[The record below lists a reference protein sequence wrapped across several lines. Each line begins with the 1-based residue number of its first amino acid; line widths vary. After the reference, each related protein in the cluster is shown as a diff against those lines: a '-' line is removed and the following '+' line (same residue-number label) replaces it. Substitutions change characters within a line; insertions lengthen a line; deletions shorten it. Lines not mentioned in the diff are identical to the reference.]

1 MHLAESSSG
10 MLRRHTRVTRDTRW
24 KAGKLRTWLPSRS
37 SVPKA
42 KASAVAQSMVSPA
55 SRSCVAHLPCPKIQ
69 KMSGKTCLWQDIM
82 NGFSGGWFM
91 NHYEPKQELHTTI
104 LNLLSS
110 CFFLSCR
117 FNPACA
123 CGDQLNQSES
133 NVSEKKIQKKWC
145 CFAGNVKGD
154 DRILDASGPWI
165 HLECSRGVRQSFAAA
180 LCPHPW
186 DGCLIHPRGQISS
199 LDYHHT
205 TIIDTRQYTG
215 PQFSHVNVYNLSYAA
230 RVVQV

>member
-123 CGDQLNQSES
+123 CGDQSIESIRIKRIRKKHPEKMMLLCWECQGWWSYLGCFWALNP
-133 NVSEKKIQKKWC
+133 
-145 CFAGNVKGD
+145 
-154 DRILDASGPWI
+154 SG
-165 HLECSRGVRQSFAAA
+165 V
-180 LCPHPW
+180 
-186 DGCLIHPRGQISS
+186 
-199 LDYHHT
+199 
-205 TIIDTRQYTG
+205 
-215 PQFSHVNVYNLSYAA
+215 
-230 RVVQV
+230 